1 MSIIQET
8 DFFALKP
15 GDVIRNRYGEY
26 AVVIGHDRHDR
37 TVLHYHQAEFICGGF
52 TYDNE
57 LYKMDIF
64 VCSLEEWHKAGTV
77 GEYR

>member
-1 MSIIQET
+1 MNIIQKT
-8 DFFALKP
+8 DFYALKP

-26 AVVIGHDRHDR
+26 GVVIGHDTHDR
-37 TVLHYHQAEFICGGF
+37 TFLHYHQAEILCGDF
-52 TYDNE
+52 TCDDE

-64 VCSLEEWHKAGTV
+64 MFSVEEWHKAGTV

>member
-1 MSIIQET
+1 MNIIQKT

-37 TVLHYHQAEFICGGF
+37 TFLHYHQAEFICGGF

-64 VCSLEEWHKAGTV
+64 MFSSEEWHKAGTV